1 MPRQKR
7 VLSPTQVYHVMVRGN
22 SGRDIFL
29 DNDDRQKLLQI
40 IINKK
45 RENQFILYAYCLMD
59 NHFHLVL
66 KECDDNISHI
76 MKRINITYV
85 AYFNKKYQLN
95 GHLFQ
100 DRFKSEIVENDA
112 YFLALVRY
120 VHNNPIKA
128 GLVTFPKDY
137 QWSSYSSYATAKQKK
152 SVNTEDILKIFSKDL
167 LQARS
172 QFIEFSQLKEE
183 RYNFLDYK
191 ENNKYQKELNTD
203 LKVKYFRDQFFK
215 RNKLTLDLL
224 SDRRNKAL
232 RDKLIQELKD
242 KSVYSNREIADF

>member
-1 MPRQKR
+1 
-7 VLSPTQVYHVMVRGN
+7 MVRGN
-22 SGRDIFL
+22 AGRDIFF
-29 DNDDRQKLLQI
+29 DEEDRKKILRI
-40 IINKK
+40 IDNKK
-45 RENQFILYAYCLMD
+45 REREFEIYAYCLMD

-100 DRFKSEIVENDA
+100 DRFKSEIVEIDA
-112 YFLALVRY
+112 YLLALVRY

-137 QWSSYSSYATAKQKK
+137 QWSSYLSYATTNQKK
-152 SVNTEDILKIFSKDL
+152 VVNTEDILEIFSKDL

-203 LKVKYFRDQFFK
+203 LKVKYFRDKFFK

-242 KSVYSNREIADF
+242 KSVYSNREIAEFLNIRRGMVQQIRREK